1 MKNDKVKKIDLS
13 RKNISALA
21 DKFYNEGKFLSA
33 LRFAYRE
40 YENYGGDGEVFVRL
54 CDIYEAME
62 LRGSA
67 IKWWFQYLDTA
78 REEEMPEIYEGLAV
92 NFLHIGNDSI
102 SAYYYNRLID
112 VDDTLPEEVKMDIVD
127 AFATTKK
134 NKLRFVYPP
143 WLADYSREVD
153 IGSKFLKAGEC
164 ERAVEELSKVEK
176 GSKQYAQAKEMQAVA
191 LLLSGKAEEAEKAC
205 LALLE
210 DDPLDIRVLAT
221 LAATY
226 LEQGRKEESKAIA
239 MQLSA
244 RKTEDTDELYKIATV
259 CCENE
264 LHAEAYARFRVL
276 DKKAPY
282 DGRTLYF
289 KAVSAY
295 KSGDM
300 DEAERTLSELCTV
313 YPDAEVAK
321 YYLKAIRAYKEGEGD
336 KPELIYFYHLPQE
349 EREKR
354 CRSLIQV
361 GKSPKDE
368 AQIFGLLLLH
378 DGYFRWCFDEMD
390 GGDHDLQY
398 LGLVTAAHVRADEFI
413 REILLDY
420 EVIDVLKI
428 ETLRMLLE
436 RNEEIELGIVLCNIY
451 KRIFLPRI
459 SIGRKRH
466 KKFVEAYAKLASK
479 FIVVKEQYGEKIVK
493 ATETLYN
500 ALAQYDSLDL
510 VDNTDDCACA
520 IFLLTGIKELG
531 NNPEMIAAAFDANA
545 ERVKVLLSAAVSKE
559 YNIEKDKKDEAD

>member
-1 MKNDKVKKIDLS
+1 
-13 RKNISALA
+13 
-21 DKFYNEGKFLSA
+21 
-33 LRFAYRE
+33 
-40 YENYGGDGEVFVRL
+40 
-54 CDIYEAME
+54 ME

-67 IKWWFQYLDTA
+67 IKWWFQFLDTA
-78 REEEMPEIYEGLAV
+78 REEDMPEIYEGLAV

-134 NKLRFVYPP
+134 SKLRFIYPP
-143 WLADYSREVD
+143 RLADYTKEVD
-153 IGSKFLKAGEC
+153 IGSKLLKAGEC
-164 ERAVEELSKVEK
+164 DRAVEELSKVEK
-176 GSKQYAQAKEMQAVA
+176 GSKEYAQAKEMQAVA
-191 LLLSGKAEEAEKAC
+191 LLLSGKADEAELAC
-205 LALLE
+205 KELLE
-210 DDPLDIRVLAT
+210 EKPDDIRVLAT

-226 LEQGRKEESKAIA
+226 LEQGRAEESKAIA
-239 MQLSA
+239 MELSA

-264 LHAEAYARFRVL
+264 LHAEAYERFRVL

-295 KSGDM
+295 KSGQI
-300 DEAERTLSELCTV
+300 DEAERTLDELCTV

-321 YYLKAIRAYKEGEGD
+321 YYLKAIREYKEDGGEP
-336 KPELIYFYHLPQE
+336 PELIYFYHLPQE
-349 EREKR
+349 ERERR

-398 LGLVTAAHVRADEFI
+398 LALVTAAHVRADEFI
-413 REILLDY
+413 KEVLLDY

-436 RNEEIELGIVLCNIY
+436 RNEETELGIVLCNIY
-451 KRIFLPRI
+451 KRVFLPRI
-459 SIGRKRH
+459 SVGKKRRR
-466 KKFVEAYAKLASK
+466 KFVEAYAKLASK
-479 FIVVKEQYGEKIVK
+479 FIVVKENYGEKIVK
-493 ATETLYN
+493 AAETLYN

-510 VDNTDDCACA
+510 VDNADDCACA

-545 ERVKVLLSAAVSKE
+545 ERVKTLLAAAVGNDEEKE
-559 YNIEKDKKDEAD
+559 NEID

>member
-1 MKNDKVKKIDLS
+1 MSENKSKKIDLS

-67 IKWWFQYLDTA
+67 IKWWFQFLDRA
-78 REEEMPEIYEGLAV
+78 SEEETPEIYEGLAV

-127 AFATTKK
+127 AFATAKK
-134 NKLRFVYPP
+134 SKMRFVYPP
-143 WLADYSREVD
+143 WLADYTKEVD
-153 IGSKFLKAGEC
+153 TGSKFLKSGDC
-164 ERAVEELSKVEK
+164 ERAAEELSKVAK

-191 LLLSGKAEEAEKAC
+191 FLLSGKTDEAERAC
-205 LALLE
+205 LELLE
-210 DDPLDIRVLAT
+210 ETPTDIRVRAT

-226 LEQGRKEESKAIA
+226 LEQGRTEESKAIA
-239 MQLSA
+239 LELSA

-264 LHAEAYARFRVL
+264 LHAEAYERFRAL

-295 KSGDM
+295 KSGDI
-300 DEAERTLSELCTV
+300 DEAERTLSQLCTI

-321 YYLKAIRAYKEGEGD
+321 YYLKAIHEYQRGEAE

-378 DGYFRWCFDEMD
+378 DGYFSWCFDEMD

-413 REILLDY
+413 RDILLDY

-428 ETLRMLLE
+428 ETLRLLLE
-436 RNEEIELGIVLCNIY
+436 RNEEMELGIVLCNIY
-451 KRIFLPRI
+451 KRICLPRVN
-459 SIGRKRH
+459 IGRKRH
-466 KKFVEAYAKLASK
+466 KKFIEAYAKLASK
-479 FIVVKEQYGEKIVK
+479 FIVVKENYGAKIVT
-493 ATETLYN
+493 ATETLYQ
-500 ALAQYDSLDL
+500 ALAEYGSLDL

-545 ERVKVLLSAAVSKE
+545 DRVKVLLSAAISKE
-559 YNIEKDKKDEAD
+559 YGIEKDKKDEID

>member
-1 MKNDKVKKIDLS
+1 MKDEKSKKIDLS

-33 LRFAYRE
+33 LRFAHRE

-67 IKWWFQYLDTA
+67 LKWWFQYLDTA
-78 REEEMPEIYEGLAV
+78 KEEDMPEIYEGLAV

-112 VDDTLPEEVKMDIVD
+112 VDDTLPEEVKTDILD

-134 NKLRFVYPP
+134 SKLRFVYPP
-143 WLADYSREVD
+143 WLADYSKEVET
-153 IGSKFLKAGEC
+153 GSKFLKAGEC
-164 ERAVEELSKVEK
+164 ERAVEEFSKVGK
-176 GSKQYAQAKEMQAVA
+176 GSKEYARAKEMQAVA
-191 LLLSGKAEEAEKAC
+191 LLLSGKADEAEAAC
-205 LALLE
+205 LELLE
-210 DDPLDIRVLAT
+210 EYPLDTRVLAT

-226 LEQGRKEESKAIA
+226 LEQGRGEESKAIA

-244 RKTEDTDELYKIATV
+244 RKTEDADELYKIATV
-259 CCENE
+259 CCENG
-264 LHAEAYARFRVL
+264 LHAEAYQRFRLL

-321 YYLKAIRAYKEGEGD
+321 YYLKAIQAYKEGEGD

-436 RNEEIELGIVLCNIY
+436 RNEELELGIVLCNIY

-459 SIGRKRH
+459 SIGRKRR

-493 ATETLYN
+493 ATEALYN

-559 YNIEKDKKDEAD
+559 YNVKKDKENEID